1 MICFEGMATKGS
13 IQEAVIIDWKIKCKV
28 RVVWGTE
35 LGIAHSLE
43 GKRQN
48 ARMI

>member
-1 MICFEGMATKGS
+1 MICFEEMATKGS
-13 IQEAVIIDWKIKCKV
+13 IQGAVIIDRKIKCEV
-28 RVVWGTE
+28 RVVWGTK

-43 GKRQN
+43 GKRQK